1 MHLKGFR
8 AIWGWRP
15 VVLQSARDSSGR
27 SRSVINVVIITTN
40 QESLSSFF
48 QPSPLPFQGH
58 HRPAL
63 PDLLGPAHPPARL
76 RANATSYV
84 CQHPGFTTVKWSL
97 RVRHGYIWYG
107 LVLNSLV
114 SPVTPFDRLPSAIL
128 LNLLVVV
135 GHSADLPQLLLPWL
149 PYGKHGWEK
158 GNSETMLTIFWE

>member
-1 MHLKGFR
+1 METGCIAVSPRFLRKVKISHQR
-8 AIWGWRP
+8 CHHHH
-15 VVLQSARDSSGR
+15 QSREL
-27 SRSVINVVIITTN
+27 VIILN
-40 QESLSSFF
+40 LL
-48 QPSPLPFQGH
+48 PPPLQGH

-63 PDLLGPAHPPARL
+63 PDLLGPPHPPARL

>member
-1 MHLKGFR
+1 M
-8 AIWGWRP
+8 
-15 VVLQSARDSSGR
+15 QSARDSSGR

-48 QPSPLPFQGH
+48 QPSPLQGH

-63 PDLLGPAHPPARL
+63 LDLLCPAHPPARL

-97 RVRHGYIWYG
+97 RYFWYG

-158 GNSETMLTIFWE
+158 GNSGTQLANFL